1 MAPRPNS
8 DVAVLG
14 PLGRLPACTCG
25 GATAAGPTAVPA
37 VDPAADPAN
46 VPDDGDDDD
55 DIRVVVTAAASTAA
69 ARTRDAGGT
78 RFKRFVR
85 RIRDGLC
92 ELRHSKLAAPA
103 VPSRRS
109 GGGPSV
115 TSTLGPRRVPLEAR
129 HLAVQVLASFLR
141 LLLIFCLMQIDG
153 SSRKISCMVAE

>member
-46 VPDDGDDDD
+46 VPDDGDD

-103 VPSRRS
+103 VPSRGRPECHQYIGPAPRS
-109 GGGPSV
+109 PRSKAYSSPSF
-115 TSTLGPRRVPLEAR
+115 
-129 HLAVQVLASFLR
+129 SFLSTFVANPGK
-141 LLLIFCLMQIDG
+141 LL
-153 SSRKISCMVAE
+153 VW